1 MIGNDVVDILQARI
15 ESNLNRKGFM
25 QKLFTKEEQEIIA
38 QSNNPE
44 EMTWRL
50 WSMKEAAYKI
60 YNRETGIRAF
70 MPLSLQCSI
79 EDTIHGK
86 VSCNGNTYFTET
98 SITENSIHTVA
109 VCNADDFRLIYEPE
123 TAMVEKDDTGL
134 PYAKSGNGLLYPA
147 SISHHGRALKIVAL
161 RKAIPLLV

>member
-1 MIGNDVVDILQARI
+1 
-15 ESNLNRKGFM
+15 M

-70 MPLSLQCSI
+70 MPLSLRCNV
-79 EDTIHGK
+79 EDVIHGK
-86 VSCNGNTYFTET
+86 VSCNGNTYFTKT

-109 VCNADDFRLIYEPE
+109 VCSVDDFSFIYEPPV
-123 TAMVEKDDTGL
+123 AGVGKDNMEL

-161 RKAIPLLV
+161 RKAMPIIA